1 MLTTPS
7 ANSEFV
13 SCDRLTALH
22 FIVLEVLIYI
32 LHGAAYAYRYPR
44 YSVTSTKT
52 DIKVPASYAVPKG
65 DIEMLEF
72 ISNWVELKKS
82 DGTVDTL
89 YQYWMLG
96 GVTKKKE
103 PRWSI
108 IRDVLHWVD

>member
-1 MLTTPS
+1 
-7 ANSEFV
+7 
-13 SCDRLTALH
+13 
-22 FIVLEVLIYI
+22 
-32 LHGAAYAYRYPR
+32 
-44 YSVTSTKT
+44 
-52 DIKVPASYAVPKG
+52 
-65 DIEMLEF
+65 MLEF